1 MALPQFQRPPA
12 IEEYVNAGSLKAA
25 LEALADGNGTPVAG
39 ATDLWVQK
47 DEGKKPVGRR
57 LVNIRR
63 VGELTGISEKAGTI
77 RIGALVTMTEILES
91 ELLQSKAPVLPAT
104 ADRFASV
111 QIRNAATVGGN
122 IVNASPAADMVIP
135 LICLD
140 AEVELAKLAKGKIET
155 RRIPIAE
162 VFTGPGTCKCEPNEL
177 VTAVEF
183 AAPKNGFHAGFCKTG
198 PRPALEIAVVSLCL
212 AGTVKKGAIQA
223 PRIACGAVGP
233 TPIRARKTEAL
244 LDGVKLDAAT
254 IAKALET
261 LDAEIA
267 PIDDHRGSAWYRRR
281 LARAYLE
288 QELTHVA
295 QG

>member
-1 MALPQFQRPPA
+1 MSLPQFQKPPA
-12 IEEYVNAGSLKAA
+12 IEEYVNAGSLAAA
-25 LEALADGNGTPVAG
+25 LEALADGNATPVAG
-39 ATDLWVQK
+39 GTDLWVQK

-57 LVNIRR
+57 LVNIKR
-63 VGELTGISEKAGTI
+63 VPELKGISENGGTV

-91 ELLQSKAPVLPAT
+91 DLLQSKVPVLPAT

-135 LICLD
+135 LMCLD
-140 AEVELAKLAKGKIET
+140 AEVELAKLDGGKTVT
-155 RRIPIAE
+155 RRVPIAE
-162 VFTGPGTCKCEPNEL
+162 IFTGPGTSKREPNEL
-177 VTAVEF
+177 VTAVAF
-183 AAPKNGFHAGFCKTG
+183 AVPKNGFHAGFCKTG
-198 PRPALEIAVVSLCL
+198 PRPALEIAMVSLCL
-212 AGTVKKGAIQA
+212 AGTVKDGALVG

-233 TPIRARKTEAL
+233 TPIRARRAEAA

-261 LDAEIA
+261 LDSEIA

-288 QELTHVA
+288 QELSHVA